1 MKTEMTHK
9 WSTGITLVVTLLVR
23 TRFLGRTLLL
33 MICLLL
39 ATGCRQD
46 MHDQPKFKPLRPNAM
61 FDDGGLARPLVEG
74 TVPRASARDESF
86 RPSWLVTSKPSA
98 VSEPNDVS
106 KASQFPIPVTGEVL
120 DRGEDRFNIYC
131 AVCHGRVGDGRG
143 MVVQR
148 GFRQPPSYHID
159 RLRAAPIGHFYDV
172 VTNGFGAMPSYGDQ
186 LTTRDRWAII
196 AYIRALQ
203 LSQHASISDVPSE
216 KRGKL
221 DTGGPQNE

>member
-1 MKTEMTHK
+1 MKTEITNKWFTGMT
-9 WSTGITLVVTLLVR
+9 SVVKPCLWTHRIGRTFLLV
-23 TRFLGRTLLL
+23 
-33 MICLLL
+33 ICLLL
-39 ATGCRQD
+39 AAGCRQD
-46 MHDQPKFKPLRPNAM
+46 MHDQPKFKPLRPNPM
-61 FDDGGLARPLVEG
+61 FDDGGSARPLVEG

-86 RPSWLVTSKPSA
+86 RPSWLVTPKPT
-98 VSEPNDVS
+98 VILETNDVS
-106 KASQFPIPVTGEVL
+106 NVSQFPIPVTSQVL

-159 RLRAAPIGHFYDV
+159 RLRSAPIGHFYDV
-172 VTNGFGAMPSYGDQ
+172 ITNGFGAMPSYGDQ
-186 LTTRDRWAII
+186 LTPRDRWAII

-203 LSQHASISDVPSE
+203 LSQHAPVSDVPSE

-221 DTGGPQNE
+221 DTGGPPK